1 MLGLVITAIYSFYF
15 NSLQAWQRSVDR
27 VEHQQSARI
36 AMNKILKEL
45 QYAYLVKCCLEE
57 EHNCS
62 GAIIDL
68 IYFRSDLSG
77 TSTRYSF
84 RLNNTQLH
92 FDQRRN
98 TSNTI
103 RASNVVALG
112 ISGLEFLID
121 ESETV
126 HVKITA
132 GEGPGAISMTG
143 AITPRNLKLSEPC
156 SEDGADIEDG
166 EEGDDYTE

>member
-45 QYAYLVKCCLEE
+45 QYAYLVKCCIEE

-62 GAIIDL
+62 GVIIDL
-68 IYFRSDLSG
+68 IYFRSDFSG

-92 FDQRRN
+92 FDQRRDTN
-98 TSNTI
+98 NSI

-112 ISGLEFLID
+112 ISGLEFMID
-121 ESETV
+121 QSETV
-126 HVKITA
+126 HVTITA
-132 GEGPGAISMTG
+132 GEGPGTISMTG
-143 AITPRNLKLSEPC
+143 AIKPRNLKLPKLC
-156 SEDGADIEDG
+156 SEDGESIEND
-166 EEGDDYTE
+166 DDYTE